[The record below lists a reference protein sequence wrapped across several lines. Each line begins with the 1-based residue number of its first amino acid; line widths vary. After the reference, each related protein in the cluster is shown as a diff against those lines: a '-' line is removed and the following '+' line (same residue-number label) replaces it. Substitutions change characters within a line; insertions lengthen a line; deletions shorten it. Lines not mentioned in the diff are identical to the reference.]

1 MRQQERASG
10 QKGGPVHDK
19 KMAGT
24 LSVNIFFNRRAF
36 IIEELKPLLIFSWEM
51 ITENPPAVLIIVT
64 IDAEVFPVGAI
75 RRIISG
81 VAVFMVDSQKMP
93 VFGFKLPSAFG
104 TDEPVYFKRL
114 FPVITWGSRDLF

>member
-1 MRQQERASG
+1 MQKSGLHAETLFLNRERYVEISCDHGNIHNNTEAFQLWMS
-10 QKGGPVHDK
+10 PVQIV
-19 KMAGT
+19 G
-24 LSVNIFFNRRAF
+24 
-36 IIEELKPLLIFSWEM
+36 KP
-51 ITENPPAVLIIVT
+51 TPGVLVIVT

-93 VFGFKLPSAFG
+93 VFRFKLPSAFG